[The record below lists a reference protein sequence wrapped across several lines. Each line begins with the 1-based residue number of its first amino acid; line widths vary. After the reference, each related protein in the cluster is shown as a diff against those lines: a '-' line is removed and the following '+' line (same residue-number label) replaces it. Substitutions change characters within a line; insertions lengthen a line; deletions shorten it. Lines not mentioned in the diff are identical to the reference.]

1 MYLLEGNIGAGKT
14 TLLQFIKNHIPAFEV
29 IEEPLTAWHTDT
41 QGTTLL
47 AEFYKNP
54 QRWTFTMEIATL
66 TTRISEYQIEQAKK
80 KSLQIM
86 ERSVYSGYHCFAKN
100 GFEHG
105 FMSSLEWHSYNDL
118 FVFLTKYHCTPPSGF
133 IYLQTDP
140 IICHRRIQSRNRSGE
155 EGISLSYLE
164 QIHEKHEQFLIT
176 NRVKTDSIARVPV
189 LILDGS
195 VDFKNDVRAFCKIK
209 EKIENFIAQTVTCM
223 STKSKQLSI

>member
-80 KSLQIM
+80 KNLYKLWKDQCIQGIIALRKM
-86 ERSVYSGYHCFAKN
+86 
-100 GFEHG
+100 
-105 FMSSLEWHSYNDL
+105 DL
-118 FVFLTKYHCTPPSGF
+118 SMGL
-133 IYLQTDP
+133 
-140 IICHRRIQSRNRSGE
+140 
-155 EGISLSYLE
+155 
-164 QIHEKHEQFLIT
+164 
-176 NRVKTDSIARVPV
+176 
-189 LILDGS
+189 
-195 VDFKNDVRAFCKIK
+195 
-209 EKIENFIAQTVTCM
+209 
-223 STKSKQLSI
+223 